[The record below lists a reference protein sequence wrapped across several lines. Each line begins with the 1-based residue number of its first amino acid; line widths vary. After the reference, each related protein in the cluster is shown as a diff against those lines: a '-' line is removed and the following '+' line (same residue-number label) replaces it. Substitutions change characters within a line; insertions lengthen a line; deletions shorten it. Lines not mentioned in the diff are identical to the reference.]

1 MDKLIR
7 PEPIWAKNPK
17 TGKEVNVE
25 PMFRLIN
32 EEYFSW
38 GNSPKELEER
48 VSSIIQFI
56 TEETIS
62 NQLEDHELKTEDF
75 KKIMFRQTSVISNLY
90 ELRDMFELMKER

>member
-7 PEPIWAKNPK
+7 PEPIWVKNPK

-25 PMFRLIN
+25 PMFRLMN

-38 GNSPKELEER
+38 GNTPKDLVER
-48 VSSIIQFI
+48 VSSTIQFI

-90 ELRDMFELMKER
+90 ELRDMFELMEER